1 MKKSDFHMMCE
12 ECGSNDIVIYH
23 SIIKSMIGY
32 YCPECG
38 EIYMFDEYPKLDS
51 HNEDLERLRNEYA
64 KK

>member
-1 MKKSDFHMMCE
+1 
-12 ECGSNDIVIYH
+12 
-23 SIIKSMIGY
+23 MIGY